1 MKKKILIVL
10 LAAVMAVSAGACGK
24 EKQNGGSAD
33 AQEDG
38 SEPGSTKEEGKK
50 STAKA
55 DQVDYQADECVKL
68 GEYLGLEVS
77 LPNEYKVTKAQIDDY
92 ANSMAQYSAQPTY
105 RDTDKKKVEIGDTV
119 NIDYEG
125 KKDGV
130 AFDGGTDTGFN
141 LEIGSGTFIDGFEDG
156 LVGKKVGETVDLDL
170 TFPENYQSKELAG
183 QDVVFTVKINKIV
196 EKDPDAEFEL
206 NDEYVK
212 KNFNLDTVD
221 DFKKQVKE
229 YLEESN
235 KNSKQT
241 DTRQAVINKLQEAC
255 EVNLPDELLEARTA
269 DYVVQFTNRNC
280 TDGTTLADFLSQN
293 YNGMTE
299 EDFQADLKNEMRTNL
314 TTELILE
321 AIAGKEG
328 IELDEEGF
336 QNYVKQQMEVYA
348 YETEEDFYKANGVDA
363 VSGEAYERKVYVC
376 NKALD
381 KVVENAKITYGV
393 APEEAKE

>member
-1 MKKKILIVL
+1 MKKKILMVL
-10 LAAVMAVSAGACGK
+10 LAAVMAVSASACGN

-33 AQEDG
+33 TQEGGSGAG
-38 SEPGSTKEEGKK
+38 SEKGGKE
-50 STAKA
+50 STAQA
-55 DQVDYQADECVKL
+55 DKVSYQADECVKL
-68 GEYLGLEVS
+68 GEYFGMEVS
-77 LPNEYKVTKAQIDDY
+77 LPNDYKVTKAQIEDY
-92 ANSMAQYSAQPTY
+92 ANSMAQYSAQPSY
-105 RDTDKKKVEIGDTV
+105 RDTNKKKVEEGDIV

-130 AFDGGTDTGFN
+130 AFDGGTDTGYH
-141 LEIGSGTFIDGFEDG
+141 LEIGSGTFIDGFEEG
-156 LVGKKVGETVDLDL
+156 LIGKKVGQTVDLDL
-170 TFPENYQSKELAG
+170 TFPENYQSTELAG
-183 QDVVFTVKINKIV
+183 QAVVFTVKINKIV
-196 EKDPDAEFEL
+196 EVDPDAEFEL
-206 NDEYVK
+206 NDEYVQ
-212 KNFNLDTVD
+212 KNFNMDTVA

-241 DTRQAVINKLQEAC
+241 DTRQAVINKLHEVC

-280 TDGTTLADFLSQN
+280 TDGTSLADYLSQN

-299 EDFQADLKNEMRTNL
+299 DDFKSDLKSEMQTNL

-321 AIAGKEG
+321 AIAKKEG

-336 QNYVKQQMEVYA
+336 ADYVKQQMEVYA

-376 NKALD
+376 NQALD
-381 KVVENAKITYGV
+381 QVVENAKITYGV
-393 APEEAKE
+393 TPEDSEK